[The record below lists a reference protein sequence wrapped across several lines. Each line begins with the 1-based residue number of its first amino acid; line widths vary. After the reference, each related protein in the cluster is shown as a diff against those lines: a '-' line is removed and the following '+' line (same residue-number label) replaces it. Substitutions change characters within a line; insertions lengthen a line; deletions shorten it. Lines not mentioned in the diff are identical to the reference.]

1 MEHGRSLR
9 SRSLLWA
16 ATACLA
22 ASIMTGGTKT
32 AAAQS
37 ADAADLCT
45 PDVMRLCSEFVPDAD
60 RIVGCLKA
68 KRRQLSPRCL
78 AALSPAKSTGSNKSS
93 ASSKSSTSKKKQ
105 TKRTNR
111 N

>member
-1 MEHGRSLR
+1 MEHVRSLR

-16 ATACLA
+16 AAACLA
-22 ASIMTGGTKT
+22 ASILTGGTKT
-32 AAAQS
+32 AAAQA

-78 AALSPAKSTGSNKSS
+78 AALSPGKSTASKK
-93 ASSKSSTSKKKQ
+93 ASSKSSKSSHRVKSKKHQ
-105 TKRTNR
+105 
-111 N
+111 

>member
-1 MEHGRSLR
+1 MEHAGMEHVRSFR
-9 SRSLLWA
+9 SRSLLCA
-16 ATACLA
+16 AA
-22 ASIMTGGTKT
+22 ALLVATIAAGGTKT

-60 RIVGCLKA
+60 RIVVCLKA

-78 AALSPAKSTGSNKSS
+78 SALSPGKSGAPHKAK
-93 ASSKSSTSKKKQ
+93 
-105 TKRTNR
+105 KRRHRPT
-111 N
+111 

>member
-1 MEHGRSLR
+1 VKHVLNLP
-9 SRSLLWA
+9 SRPLLYA
-16 ATACLA
+16 AA
-22 ASIMTGGTKT
+22 AILMALVATGGTKP

-78 AALSPAKSTGSNKSS
+78 AALSPGKSTASKK
-93 ASSKSSTSKKKQ
+93 ASSKSSRSSHRVKSKRHQ
-105 TKRTNR
+105 
-111 N
+111 